1 MRRRFGRS
9 RRRGTGDGGTSVD
22 AQRGLERIVEAGLVP
37 VEALEP
43 ANREDIPAE
52 FAILGT
58 GGSEDQPM
66 VVGFA
71 VADGGNAA
79 LATLALAQQ
88 LADQN
93 GFGGLALAVAPQW
106 SIAARRR
113 LALVGDVPFQFRAVA
128 ASALADGD
136 NLVEPEAGAEPPVV
150 AAEQVA
156 ERFDSTG
163 EPGLFGRARAAFEGL
178 AAKHGG
184 AVRGYGNGVELV
196 LLARC
201 VAVLRDDEGGGVMET
216 RLPDRSSARLSSSGL
231 ATAMDRLEGAL
242 RKRLNDRRVRSSEEG
257 LRAQLAIKLAGIDGL
272 ESTRLWPLGGSDV
285 DVIDLVGIDSERR
298 PVVGA
303 VRSQLTLLAL
313 GSILDAALALRPALA
328 GLLGP
333 TVPIRSGPP
342 RLLLAARDFDD
353 SVLRVLAT
361 LTLECSLYDVQA
373 RRGREPDLVLREGVA
388 ATVKSRDEGIRA
400 PAPDRPRTGDRGRNR
415 GGRKHRGPEAQTDPP
430 PDKPPQRRFEEISLF
445 DMDDDTGPRAAPSGA
460 DATGPRRRR
469 GRSRRRGRRGSGDAN
484 TGTGGGGP
492 RAPADEGEADL
503 ETSPPKERA
512 QTQSAIRP
520 DPVAS
525 DGEVLVDA
533 EDLAETLTPLDGDV
547 PEIGETLETG
557 YEEDEP
563 AAEADTEP
571 GPDRDEAGGPS
582 RIATAEPAVVEPR
595 RPPRR
600 RAAYVAH
607 ADRTSVIAAVLLARD
622 LRLVEGFWVYPQ
634 DELMTFFRGVATD
647 LREGTPIH
655 LVGFAP
661 SHDALQASALY
672 GDRLSW
678 FDHHEWPPEDIER
691 LIQLAGADNVHIDC
705 GAGSSLPAVLAGRT
719 RRSRFS
725 DKLVELVTGCFS
737 EHDFE
742 RWGRVWWHQLT
753 EIAGRTGEQRAAV
766 DPLLAGRPSDLAREA
781 AKRPTPIEPPEVDF
795 VSQRDFRLVHFG
807 GYTMVVVPTP
817 ADLDVHFVARVARE
831 RYRAEM
837 SLSLIDGNGDSG
849 GSELIVLGGNEVR
862 GRRGFDLG
870 RMVDHLASKHDWIQR
885 LPNADRVARM
895 RVVGL
900 SRLEDRLDEVIR
912 EIAMGR
918 SILEG

>member
-1 MRRRFGRS
+1 MRHRFGRG
-9 RRRGTGDGGTSVD
+9 RRRGSGDGGTSVD
-22 AQRGLERIVEAGLVP
+22 AQRGLERIVEAGIVP

-43 ANREDIPAE
+43 ANRDDIPAE

-66 VVGFA
+66 VVGFS

-93 GFGGLALAVAPQW
+93 GFAGLALAVAPQW

-150 AAEQVA
+150 AAEQVV

-163 EPGLFGRARAAFEGL
+163 ERELFGRARAAFEGL

-184 AVRGYGNGVELV
+184 AVRGYGDGVELV

-201 VAVLRDDEGGGVMET
+201 VAVLRDEEGGVVMET
-216 RLPDRSSARLSSSGL
+216 RLPERSSTRLSSSGL
-231 ATAMDRLEGAL
+231 ATDMDRLEGSL

-257 LRAQLAIKLAGIDGL
+257 LRAQLAIKLKGVDGL

-303 VRSQLTLLAL
+303 VRSQLTLRAL

-333 TVPIRSGPP
+333 MAPIRSGPP

-353 SVLRVLAT
+353 SVLRALAT
-361 LTLECSLYDVQA
+361 LTLEWSLYDVQT
-373 RRGREPDLVLREGVA
+373 RRGRESDLVPREGVA
-388 ATVKSRDEGIRA
+388 APVKSRGEEVRA
-400 PAPDRPRTGDRGRNR
+400 PAPDRPETKDRGRGR
-415 GGRKHRGPEAQTDPP
+415 GGRRPRGPEAQTETPP
-430 PDKPPQRRFEEISLF
+430 VESPKRRFEEVSLF
-445 DMDDDTGPRAAPSGA
+445 DMDDDTDPQADESGA
-460 DATGPRRRR
+460 DATGRRRRR
-469 GRSRRRGRRGSGDAN
+469 GRSRRRGRRGSGDASA
-484 TGTGGGGP
+484 GTGGGARRG
-492 RAPADEGEADL
+492 PADKGEADL
-503 ETSPPKERA
+503 EARPPNERA
-512 QTQSAIRP
+512 QTQSAIS
-520 DPVAS
+520 PVAG
-525 DGEVLVDA
+525 DGEELVDA
-533 EDLAETLTPLDGDV
+533 EDLADTLAPLDSDV
-547 PEIGETLETG
+547 PEIGEALRAG

-563 AAEADTEP
+563 GEAEDTKP
-571 GPDRDEAGGPS
+571 GPDRDEAGAHAAV
-582 RIATAEPAVVEPR
+582 ATTEPAAVEPR

-607 ADRTSVIAAVLLARD
+607 ADRTSVVAAVLLARD
-622 LRLVEGFWVYPQ
+622 LRLIEGFWVYPQ

-672 GDRLSW
+672 VDRLSW
-678 FDHHEWPPEDIER
+678 FDHHDWPPEDIER
-691 LIQLAGADNVHIDC
+691 LIQLIGADNVHIDS

-742 RWGRVWWHQLT
+742 RWGRVWWHRLT

-781 AKRPTPIEPPEVDF
+781 AKCPTPIEPPEVGF
-795 VSQRDFRLVHFG
+795 VSERDFRLVHFG
-807 GYTMVVVPTP
+807 GYTMVVIPTP
-817 ADLDVHFVARVARE
+817 ANLDVHFVARVARE

-837 SLSLIDGNGDSG
+837 SLSLIDGDGDSG
-849 GSELIVLGGNEVR
+849 ESELIILGGDDVR
-862 GRRGFDLG
+862 GRRPFDLG
-870 RMVDHLASKHDWIQR
+870 RMVDHLAAKHAWIQR

-895 RVVGL
+895 RVAGL